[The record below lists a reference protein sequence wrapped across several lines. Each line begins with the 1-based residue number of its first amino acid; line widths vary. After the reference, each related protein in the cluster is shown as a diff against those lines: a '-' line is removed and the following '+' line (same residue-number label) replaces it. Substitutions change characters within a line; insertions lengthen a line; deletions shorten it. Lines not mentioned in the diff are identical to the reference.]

1 MASKKTT
8 KKLSQA
14 VTVVTEQSRPSQGF
28 FASVFR
34 GKIIPLTITFSAL
47 LLSIK
52 VVDIVR
58 GTNELSRQFLASD
71 AKAVSPEEEKAAK
84 EAETAKKEEDKPV
97 KDAEKDKA
105 AAEAES
111 KDKKEGEK
119 VAEGDAPKEGDKAA
133 ENAPKDAKEGEA
145 TSEGEHGGE
154 AKKEEEKPANIS
166 ACPPRSFE
174 EKDTKKQFSQVE
186 VDILETLSA
195 RREQLAKWEED
206 IKTKERVLDATE
218 LRLNKKIDETKTLET
233 SVKTLLEEYKKQ
245 EDAKIRSLVKIYENM
260 KPKDAARIFDELDMP
275 VLVLVVDTMSE
286 RKVAPILA
294 NMNPLNAK
302 KLTMELAEDRKLKE
316 DSEKKLNAISQ

>member
-8 KKLSQA
+8 KKAKKTAQSLA
-14 VTVVTEQSRPSQGF
+14 VMGKENAGPQGLF
-28 FASVFR
+28 TSLIR
-34 GKIIPLTITFSAL
+34 GKIIPLTIAFSAL

-52 VVDIVR
+52 TVDIVR
-58 GTNELSRQFLASD
+58 GTNELSRQLLAGD
-71 AKAVSPEEEKAAK
+71 AKAVSPEEEKAAAEAAKKAEKPEK
-84 EAETAKKEEDKPV
+84 EKAETAPDTNDKKESETAEGEDKPKDEKTEGEAEK
-97 KDAEKDKA
+97 KDAE
-105 AAEAES
+105 
-111 KDKKEGEK
+111 
-119 VAEGDAPKEGDKAA
+119 
-133 ENAPKDAKEGEA
+133 
-145 TSEGEHGGE
+145 HGE
-154 AKKEEEKPANIS
+154 AKKEGEDAKPANIS

-174 EKDTKKQFSQVE
+174 EKDKKHQFSQVE

-206 IKTKERVLDATE
+206 VKTKERVLDATE

-294 NMNPLNAK
+294 SMNPLNAK

-316 DSEKKLNAISQ
+316 DSEKKLNNMAQ